1 MRSLL
6 SLCSSSCVC
15 VSRALGQPVFMCVF
29 TRVNPQS
36 HHAAKIQSTRINRI
50 QNSSLSSGCL
60 GNIQRSKKKKKNYQ
74 RVLIDNMNLPSAELQ
89 SPATAAGSNTPRDVH
104 TNKPPPSPK
113 QLIRP
118 NNAVTKGVDRAIL
131 FTVRDLVDGNDH
143 QVYSVTKNVFATER
157 SAER

>member
-1 MRSLL
+1 
-6 SLCSSSCVC
+6 
-15 VSRALGQPVFMCVF
+15 
-29 TRVNPQS
+29 
-36 HHAAKIQSTRINRI
+36 
-50 QNSSLSSGCL
+50 
-60 GNIQRSKKKKKNYQ
+60 
-74 RVLIDNMNLPSAELQ
+74 MNLPSAELQ

-143 QVYSVTKNVFATER
+143 QVYSVTKMCLPQRGVLKDEGER
-157 SAER
+157 ARGGSVSKKWNIFDVWQESNNLRT